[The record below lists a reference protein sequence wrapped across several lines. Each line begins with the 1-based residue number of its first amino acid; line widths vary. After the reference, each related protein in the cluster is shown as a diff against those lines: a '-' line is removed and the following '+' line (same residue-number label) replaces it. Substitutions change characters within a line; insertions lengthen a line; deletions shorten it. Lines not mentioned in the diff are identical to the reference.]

1 MIEVQTSGKAI
12 FGYENGEYYFRFPN
26 SEKTRIT
33 IPKAI
38 PPDYVPYYEELKRK
52 VDRNLKLQKLLET

>member
-1 MIEVQTSGKAI
+1 MIEVQTSGRAI

-33 IPKAI
+33 LPKNIPQ
-38 PPDYVPYYEELKRK
+38 DYVPYYEELKRK
-52 VDRNLKLQKLLET
+52 AERKLKLEKLLA